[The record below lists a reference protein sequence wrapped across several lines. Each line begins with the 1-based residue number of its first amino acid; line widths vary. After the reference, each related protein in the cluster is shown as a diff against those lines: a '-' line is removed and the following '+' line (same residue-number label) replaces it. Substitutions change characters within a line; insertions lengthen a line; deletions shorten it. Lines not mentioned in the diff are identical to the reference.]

1 MTGKMV
7 TKTER
12 IEALKSGALKY
23 KSYDVDDSKIRV
35 EGNTAVVTEL
45 GFFKGFVNWKP
56 FSGDLRNTRVWMK
69 QKNSWNCALSQ
80 TTRVATPSQ

>member
-23 KSYDVDDSKIRV
+23 ESYDVHDSKIRV
-35 EGNTAVVTEL
+35 EGNTAVVTSSVSSRDSST
-45 GFFKGFVNWKP
+45 G
-56 FSGDLRNTRVWMK
+56 SH
-69 QKNSWNCALSQ
+69 S
-80 TTRVATPSQ
+80 VATYAIRGFG